1 MSEGRA
7 GLLPYIALVALALI
21 WGVSFLF
28 IKVAVHDMSPI
39 VLVLIRSASACIA
52 LALIVRVMGRPLFGE
67 GWRGR
72 IIPFVLLGITGGL
85 LPWAAIAWGEE
96 RISSGLASILNS
108 TTPLWAAVLVYWI
121 IPSGRPSAVN
131 HAGVLIGFAGVVILV
146 VPDLASKG
154 LAGNAVGAIAVVLAS
169 LSYAVNALY
178 ARRKLRSVSVYEVS
192 LGQLAATA
200 VFAFPFAAPLLSSVH
215 VALPSMAAVV
225 ALGVGGSAIGLL
237 LYFYIMNKLGPVQ
250 ATGVTLLVPVT
261 AVFWGVILL
270 HEELTLPIVAGMVVI
285 LTGVVLTNLR
295 TRKRAKVS
303 EKERAAA

>member
-1 MSEGRA
+1 
-7 GLLPYIALVALALI
+7 LLPYIALVALALI

-131 HAGVLIGFAGVVILV
+131 YAGVLIGFAGVVILV

-303 EKERAAA
+303 EKEPAAA